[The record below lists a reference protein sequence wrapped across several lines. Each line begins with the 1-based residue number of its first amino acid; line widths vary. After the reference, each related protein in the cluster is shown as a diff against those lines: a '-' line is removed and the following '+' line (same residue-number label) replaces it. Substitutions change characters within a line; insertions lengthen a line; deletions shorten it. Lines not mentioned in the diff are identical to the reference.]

1 MLKKNIKIVNV
12 YGKPEIK
19 TLHFNLTRMEVF
31 DLQKKYK
38 EGYEDYVKNTID
50 SKNENSMLDVF
61 TELVLSAYCEID
73 ENGNVIKN
81 ENLKNTFYHSEEF
94 SELMFQL
101 LNSENTNEA
110 EKFFKAIMPSQLQSA
125 INQQTVNVSKIEEKK
140 IEPTNN

>member
-1 MLKKNIKIVNV
+1 MLKKNIEIVNV
-12 YGKPEIK
+12 YGRSEVK

-50 SKNENSMLDVF
+50 SKNENSMLNVF

-101 LNSENTNEA
+101 LNSDNTNEA
-110 EKFFKAIMPSQLQSA
+110 EKFFRAIMPSQLQNA
-125 INQQTVNVSKIEEKK
+125 MNQNQYNIPKIQQKEEK
-140 IEPTNN
+140 IINE